1 MNGYLSFKYKK
12 PGSVIIVLSIIM
24 LLVSLIL
31 WKFYDNDFY
40 RTLKVCGRLFLALGL
55 FLFAMSLEKEEDEI
69 IDKIRLESFF
79 LSIAIVTAV
88 VILNESLYFFTNQ
101 YEIDAIE
108 MLIFLLA
115 VKSVLFY
122 WKLKRIS

>member
-1 MNGYLSFKYKK
+1 MKAYLPYKCKK
-12 PGSVIIVLSIIM
+12 PGSVIIVLSVVM
-24 LLVSLIL
+24 LLVSWIL
-31 WKFYDNDFY
+31 WKYYDNDIY
-40 RTLKVCGRLFLALGL
+40 RALKVCGRLFLALGL
-55 FLFAMSLEKEEDEI
+55 FLFAMSLEKEEDEL

-115 VKSVLFY
+115 VKSVIFY

>member
-1 MNGYLSFKYKK
+1 
-12 PGSVIIVLSIIM
+12 M

-31 WKFYDNDFY
+31 WKYYDNDFY

-55 FLFAMSLEKEEDEI
+55 FLFAMSLEKEEDEL

-88 VILNESLYFFTNQ
+88 AILNESLYFFTNQ
-101 YEIDAIE
+101 FEIDAIE

-115 VKSVLFY
+115 VKSVIFY

>member
-1 MNGYLSFKYKK
+1 MKAYLPFQYKK
-12 PGSVIIVLSIIM
+12 PGAVIIVLSVVM

-31 WKFYDNDFY
+31 WKYYDNDIY
-40 RTLKVCGRLFLALGL
+40 RTLKVCGKLFLALGL
-55 FLFAMSLEKEEDEI
+55 FLFAMSLEKEEDELI
-69 IDKIRLESFF
+69 NKIRLESFF
-79 LSIAIVTAV
+79 LSIALVTAV

-108 MLIFLLA
+108 MLVFLLA
-115 VKSVLFY
+115 VKSIMFY

>member
-1 MNGYLSFKYKK
+1 MKAYLPFQYKK
-12 PGSVIIVLSIIM
+12 PGAVIIVLSVVM

-31 WKFYDNDFY
+31 WKYYDNDIY
-40 RTLKVCGRLFLALGL
+40 RTLKVCGKLFLALGL
-55 FLFAMSLEKEEDEI
+55 FLYAMSLEKEEDELI
-69 IDKIRLESFF
+69 NKIRLESFF
-79 LSIAIVTAV
+79 LSIALVTAV

-108 MLIFLLA
+108 MLVFLLA
-115 VKSVLFY
+115 VKSIMFY